1 MNIKHIVWDWNGTLL
16 DDLWLSIKAINIVL
30 KRHNLP
36 QVNDKKYLNLFIFP
50 VIEYYKKLGFD
61 FEINSFEKVG
71 TEFIYEYTKLQF
83 QPKLHHGVKKLLK
96 EVLSKGITQSL
107 LSAAT
112 NEMLESLMNYHNLH
126 KYFTKIKGQNN
137 HYAYGKIEA
146 GKALMKDLK
155 FNPDEVLFVGDT
167 IHDSEVANEIG
178 VHCALISHGH
188 THHERLKKLNG
199 TVFHSMPEFNAW
211 LNQNIYL

>member
-1 MNIKHIVWDWNGTLL
+1 M
-16 DDLWLSIKAINIVL
+16 

-50 VIEYYKKLGFD
+50 VIEYYKKLGFN

-71 TEFIYEYTKLQF
+71 TEFIDEYTKLQF
-83 QPKLHHGVKKLLK
+83 QPKLHHGAKKLLK
-96 EVLSKGITQSL
+96 EVLSRGITQSL

-137 HYAYGKIEA
+137 HYAYGKTEA

-199 TVFHSMPEFNAW
+199 TVLHSMPEFNAW

>member
-1 MNIKHIVWDWNGTLL
+1 MKH
-16 DDLWLSIKAINIVL
+16 
-30 KRHNLP
+30 HNLP

-71 TEFIYEYTKLQF
+71 TEFIDEYTKLQF
-83 QPKLHHGVKKLLK
+83 QPKLHHGAKKLLK
-96 EVLSKGITQSL
+96 EVLSRGITQSL

-137 HYAYGKIEA
+137 HYAYGKTEA

>member
-16 DDLWLSIKAINIVL
+16 NDLWLSIKAINIVL

-71 TEFIYEYTKLQF
+71 TEFIDEYTKLQF
-83 QPKLHHGVKKLLK
+83 QPKLHHGAKKLLK
-96 EVLSKGITQSL
+96 EVLSRGITQSL

-137 HYAYGKIEA
+137 HYAYGKKEA

-155 FNPDEVLFVGDT
+155 L
-167 IHDSEVANEIG
+167 
-178 VHCALISHGH
+178 VHKKIKKIEDYYFYRQLIF
-188 THHERLKKLNG
+188 LKKIIIL
-199 TVFHSMPEFNAW
+199 M
-211 LNQNIYL
+211 L